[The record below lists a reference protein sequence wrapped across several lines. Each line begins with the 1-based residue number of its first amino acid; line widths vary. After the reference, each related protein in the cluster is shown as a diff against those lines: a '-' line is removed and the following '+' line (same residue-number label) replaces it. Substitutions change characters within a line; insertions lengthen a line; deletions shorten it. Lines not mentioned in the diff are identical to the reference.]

1 MKIITRENIH
11 DLQDYL
17 EQEGYTF
24 IVYAGVQ
31 NYEIDY
37 IADYSLRWVAKC
49 YKINEPCFDITVRE
63 CDGKHLPYIVGVLHS
78 VSRIEIERKK

>member
-1 MKIITRENIH
+1 MKIITKENIH

-37 IADYSLRWVAKC
+37 IAKYSLRWNANN
-49 YKINEPCFDITVRE
+49 INEPIFDITVRE
-63 CDGKHLPYIVGVLHS
+63 LSLIHI
-78 VSRIEIERKK
+78 

>member
-1 MKIITRENIH
+1 MKMITKENIH

-37 IADYSLRWVAKC
+37 IAEYYLRWNANNIK
-49 YKINEPCFDITVRE
+49 EPIFDIMVRE
-63 CDGKHLPYIVGVLHS
+63 CNGEELPYMVEVIRN
-78 VSRIEIERKK
+78 VSRIEIENN